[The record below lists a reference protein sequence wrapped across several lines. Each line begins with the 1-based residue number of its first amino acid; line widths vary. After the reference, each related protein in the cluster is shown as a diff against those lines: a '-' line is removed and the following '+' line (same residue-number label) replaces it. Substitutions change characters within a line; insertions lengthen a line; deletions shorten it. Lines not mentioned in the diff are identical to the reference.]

1 MVGLFAFEIGQFEVA
16 PVWLQCAPD
25 DRHLAAWELTGIAG
39 LSEDGS
45 HGQASFPHA
54 VIAACSAQGRRG
66 AADHRSHRWSAV
78 RERAADGDQTSG
90 INGTIYVL
98 RSKSDHP
105 VVAANRDLL
114 HEIGVTGGDWHG
126 GQFPVDFVANRPAIY
141 I

>member
-1 MVGLFAFEIGQFEVA
+1 MAK
-16 PVWLQCAPD
+16 
-25 DRHLAAWELTGIAG
+25 
-39 LSEDGS
+39 
-45 HGQASFPHA
+45 
-54 VIAACSAQGRRG
+54 
-66 AADHRSHRWSAV
+66 HRSHMRSLQ
-78 RERAADGDQTSG
+78 RALHKDDAGRRITAPIVGPLFASETADGDQTSG

>member
-25 DRHLAAWELTGIAG
+25 DRHLADWELTGIAG

-54 VIAACSAQGRRG
+54 VIAAWPAQGRRG
-66 AADHRSHRWSAV
+66 RRITAPIVGPLFAS
-78 RERAADGDQTSG
+78 ETADGDQTSG

-126 GQFPVDFVANRPAIY
+126 ASLTRNLTRLS
-141 I
+141 